1 MPSIFKINGTARS
14 LQPIIHRANTPDEG
28 VLALGNQSFHRKM
41 KVFYEGK
48 PVLLPVISGNSI
60 RGIMRRL
67 GGESFLELLQLDP
80 NQIHPK
86 LYYLLFSGGSLE
98 EGGGKGKRKSNN
110 EGQSKPAKIVMEE
123 LRRKIPLVSLLGCS
137 YQNQILQ
144 GKVMVDFLI
153 PYVDEVAE
161 LYGKPKPGI
170 RAGEITDWLFY
181 TRVDDLEQDEK
192 QFSNQMI
199 YTMEYIL
206 PGIEFI
212 HCFTLMGTSV
222 VETALFV
229 HLLEELRT
237 FGHIGGKI
245 AQGHGRVEFNYE
257 VSSELSSAPYLD
269 YIRNNRETILKFL
282 QTNW

>member
-1 MPSIFKINGTARS
+1 MPSVYKINGTARS
-14 LQPIIHRANTPDEG
+14 LQPIIHRSNTPDEG
-28 VLALGNQSFHRKM
+28 VLAQGNQSFHRKM

-48 PVLLPVISGNSI
+48 PVLIPVISGNSI

-67 GGESFLELLQLDP
+67 GGESFLEILQLDP
-80 NQIHPK
+80 NQIQPK

-98 EGGGKGKRKSNN
+98 EGGGKGKRKSSN
-110 EGQSKPAKIVMEE
+110 EGPSKPAKITMEE
-123 LRRKIPLVSLLGCS
+123 LRRNIPLLSLFGCS

-153 PYVDEVAE
+153 PFVDEVAE

-181 TRVDDLEQDEK
+181 TRTDDLEKDDK
-192 QFSNQMI
+192 PSGNQMI

-206 PGIEFI
+206 PGVEFI
-212 HCFTLMGTSV
+212 HSFTLMGTSQ

-229 HLLEELRT
+229 HLLEQLRI

-245 AQGHGRVEFNYE
+245 AQGHGKVQFNYE
-257 VSSELSSAPYLD
+257 VSSELGSTPYLD
-269 YIRNNRETILKFL
+269 YIRDNRETILTFL
-282 QTNW
+282 QANW